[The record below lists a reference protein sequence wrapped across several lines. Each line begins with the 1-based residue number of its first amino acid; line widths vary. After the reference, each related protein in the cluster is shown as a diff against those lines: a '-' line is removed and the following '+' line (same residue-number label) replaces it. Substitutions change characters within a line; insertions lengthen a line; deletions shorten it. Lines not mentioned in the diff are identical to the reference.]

1 MMKMMSL
8 GFHNRSFFNDVGLTM
23 RVFWTKRILP
33 FFCNIFNLDGFPF
46 FFFCYFCIITSLE
59 DVDWDEDED
68 AVFEFDKCN
77 NGLSLLSFPG
87 FTFWSLSFP
96 GFKTF
101 PLLSGL
107 IGVLYNGNVASIEC
121 FVCFPWIGQLCFW
134 CVLCWN
140 SCCWNFLVYKSDRG
154 TPPNG
159 TSLLESIL
167 ITGMAIGVIGDDS
180 DIGLIGGDE
189 MKIGWTKSCIG
200 GWDEL

>member
-8 GFHNRSFFNDVGLTM
+8 GFHNRSFLMMWVWRCVYFEPKK
-23 RVFWTKRILP
+23 FFP
-33 FFCNIFNLDGFPF
+33 FFATYLTLMVFH
-46 FFFCYFCIITSLE
+46 FFFCYICIITSLE

-154 TPPNG
+154 HHQMGPAYWNQF
-159 TSLLESIL
+159 
-167 ITGMAIGVIGDDS
+167 
-180 DIGLIGGDE
+180 
-189 MKIGWTKSCIG
+189 
-200 GWDEL
+200 